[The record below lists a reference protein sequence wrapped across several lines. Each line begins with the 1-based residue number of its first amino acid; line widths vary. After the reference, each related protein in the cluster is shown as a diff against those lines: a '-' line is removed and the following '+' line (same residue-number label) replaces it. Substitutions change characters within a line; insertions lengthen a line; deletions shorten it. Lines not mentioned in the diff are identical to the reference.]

1 MLSRLQRGIEQVYRV
16 DTQVAVDDYVLD
28 ADARAA
34 LGVGRQPREQLLV
47 AHGADDE
54 LELGLFV
61 DERALANLER
71 HDPATLLDHRNLDDF
86 LLTVEGVSHF
96 IYVVLRAKAHRQ
108 VSALELELQAE
119 VDKYVATLLTMER
132 VGDVPDELAAE
143 LFGDV
148 ELANDLDAEE
158 RRRYRVAN
166 ENAHRYSESLHRRFV
181 RTRRIDVL
189 LGEVREFY
197 RLSLDAKLSWIRG
210 HSHASK

>member
-1 MLSRLQRGIEQVYRV
+1 MLSRFQRGIEQLYRV
-16 DTQVAVDDYVLD
+16 DTRVAVDDFVID

-34 LGVGRQPREQLLV
+34 LGVARQPREQLLV
-47 AHGADDE
+47 SQSGDDE

-71 HDPATLLDHRNLDDF
+71 HDPSALLDHRNLDDF

-96 IYVVLRAKAHRQ
+96 VYVVWRAQADRP

-119 VDKYVATLLTMER
+119 VDKYVTTLLTMER
-132 VGDVPDELAAE
+132 VGQVPDELASQ

-148 ELANDLDAEE
+148 EFANDLDAEE
-158 RRRYRVAN
+158 QRRYRVAN
-166 ENAHRYSESLHRRFV
+166 ENARRYSESLHRRFV
-181 RTRRIDVL
+181 RTRRIDSL

-197 RLSLDAKLSWIRG
+197 RLTLDAKLAWIRE
-210 HSHASK
+210 AR